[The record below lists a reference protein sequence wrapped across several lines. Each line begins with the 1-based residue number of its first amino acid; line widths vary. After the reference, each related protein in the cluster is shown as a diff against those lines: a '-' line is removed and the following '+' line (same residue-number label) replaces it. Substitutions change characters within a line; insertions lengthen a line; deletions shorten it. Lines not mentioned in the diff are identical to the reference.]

1 MNKKH
6 KIIYFPLFY
15 EDLDNITDY
24 IKNKLKNE
32 IALGKFVDKLEKEIK
47 ERASNPISYEEYIS
61 NKKRKNKYYRIYVDN
76 FTVFYTV
83 KNNVMEVRR
92 ILYSKRNF
100 NKLIWILC

>member
-6 KIIYFPLFY
+6 KIIYLPLFY

-100 NKLIWILC
+100 NKLI

>member
-47 ERASNPISYEEYIS
+47 ERASNPTSYEEYRS

-76 FTVFYTV
+76 FTVFYTE

-100 NKLIWILC
+100 NKLI